1 MDWKLLTFVAGICCI
16 LAYWTGYH
24 RGYHDGMSKLAQEE
38 LIGSEVQKRALK
50 AFDLILDKIQNE
62 DKED

>member
-1 MDWKLLTFVAGICCI
+1 
-16 LAYWTGYH
+16 
-24 RGYHDGMSKLAQEE
+24 MSKLAQEE